1 VSYLNA
7 DACDV
12 TFCVLLASLSH
23 RYRCLFYRVFEF
35 TILNEDIEE
44 SMKQLKEAASYCFK

>member
-1 VSYLNA
+1 MLMNLMGLHVLCVARFTVS
-7 DACDV
+7 
-12 TFCVLLASLSH
+12 S
-23 RYRCLFYRVFEF
+23 YRCLFFRVFEF

>member
-1 VSYLNA
+1 MSYLNA